1 MPATKFV
8 PKKSA
13 KLVVKPKAVK
23 KQAPKKPAPPKA
35 TPRAKLP
42 TKKELEADKAR
53 LAKREIAKQKPPPGA
68 LDIPGV
74 EFIPA
79 LPDNFDRSKR
89 VRSQLEHMWDLE
101 PETVLEGRPRTL
113 GQAVARALYCQALRG
128 DTRAIFG
135 IRDTLGEM
143 PTQKVDQRNTFVD
156 ANGNPITGIEIALID
171 NKPRTSRE
179 YNIPQDTSGVNY
191 GDDQRSDEG
200 GDPVAEPEA

>member
-13 KLVVKPKAVK
+13 KLVTKAKAVK
-23 KQAPKKPAPPKA
+23 KPAKKPAPPKA

-42 TKKELEADKAR
+42 TKKELLAEQQR
-53 LAKREIAKQKPPPGA
+53 LITREIAKQKPPPGA
-68 LDIPGV
+68 LDVPGV

-89 VRSQLEHMWDLE
+89 VRSQLEHMWDLP
-101 PETVLEGRPRTL
+101 PEQVVECRPRTL
-113 GQAVARALYCQALRG
+113 GQAVARSLFCQALRG

-143 PTQKVDQRNTFVD
+143 PTQKVDQRNSFVD
-156 ANGNPITGIEIALID
+156 ANGNPVAGVEVTFVD
-171 NKPRTSRE
+171 STPRMSRQ
-179 YNIPQDTSGVNY
+179 YNIPSDTSGVNY
-191 GDDQRSDEG
+191 GDDGHQPEAS

>member
-13 KLVVKPKAVK
+13 KLVVKPAKKAVK
-23 KQAPKKPAPPKA
+23 KPAKPAPPKA
-35 TPRAKLP
+35 TPRSKLP
-42 TKKELEADKAR
+42 TKKELAADQAR
-53 LAKREIAKQKPPPGA
+53 LAQREIKKQKPPPGA

-101 PETVLEGRPRTL
+101 PETVIEGRPRTL
-113 GQAVARALYCQALRG
+113 GQAVARSLYCQALRG

-156 ANGNPITGIEIALID
+156 AAGNPITGIEVALID

-191 GDDQRSDEG
+191 GDNQGSTD